1 MESLKCENIFKEFGK
16 VPVIEDVSFGIGDGE
31 CRAIIGPNG
40 AGKTTLFNLIAGQ
53 LYPSAGRIYLLGQ
66 DITTIPLHE
75 RVHLGLARTFQITN
89 LMFDLT
95 VMENALLAIKVVM
108 PFRSVLFRS
117 QKRYAGLFDESE
129 RLLTQWGLWE
139 RRNDLVKNL
148 SYGEQRQTELVMAL
162 ASKPKILL
170 LDEPTSGLSGAE
182 SVSFVDLIRKA
193 KQDITVVIVEHHMD
207 VIFDLA
213 DFISVLHYGKVIAEG
228 TKEEIVTNAK
238 VKEVYL
244 GEDPEEDASTN

>member
-1 MESLKCENIFKEFGK
+1 
-16 VPVIEDVSFGIGDGE
+16 
-31 CRAIIGPNG
+31 
-40 AGKTTLFNLIAGQ
+40 
-53 LYPSAGRIYLLGQ
+53 
-66 DITTIPLHE
+66 
-75 RVHLGLARTFQITN
+75 
-89 LMFDLT
+89 
-95 VMENALLAIKVVM
+95 KVVM

>member
-1 MESLKCENIFKEFGK
+1 MESLRCENIFKKFGNL
-16 VPVIEDVSFGIGDGE
+16 PVIEDVSLGIKDGE

-53 LYPSAGRIYLLGQ
+53 LSLSAGRIYLLGR
-66 DITTIPLHE
+66 DITAMPLHE

-89 LMFDLT
+89 LMFNLT
-95 VMENALLAIKVVM
+95 VLENVLLAVKVVM
-108 PFRSVLFRS
+108 SFRSVLFRS
-117 QKRYAGLFDESE
+117 QKKYAGLFDEAE

-207 VIFDLA
+207 VVFDLA

-228 TKEEIVTNAK
+228 TKEEIMANAK
-238 VKEVYL
+238 VKEIYL
-244 GEDPEEDASTN
+244 GKDT